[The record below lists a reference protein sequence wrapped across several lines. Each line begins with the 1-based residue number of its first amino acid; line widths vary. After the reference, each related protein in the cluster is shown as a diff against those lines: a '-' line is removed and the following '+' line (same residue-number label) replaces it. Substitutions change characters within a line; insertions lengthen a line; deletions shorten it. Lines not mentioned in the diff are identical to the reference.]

1 MSNWS
6 KTTIGEFIEFN
17 PKEPLK
23 KGEVFKKIP
32 MEKLGTFQRKINGF
46 ELGKYNSGPKF
57 RNGDTLLAKITPCLE
72 NGKTAYVDILEDDE
86 VAFGSSEFIVLRKN
100 ENSDSKYIYYLARS
114 PWFRERAISCMEGTS
129 GRKRVNEGS
138 LKRQEIL
145 VPSIGEQQKI
155 ASVLSALDDKIEL
168 NNKINA
174 ELEAMAKTL
183 YDYWFVQFEFP
194 NADGKPYKSSGGKMV
209 YNETLKREIPEGWE
223 VKRLDEVENNIIT
236 GKTPSTSKEEYFGGN
251 IPFVTIDDIRK
262 QLFIFK
268 SERTLTKLGAD
279 SQKSKYLEYGD
290 ISVSC
295 IGTVGVIGIVG
306 TLCQTNQQIN
316 SITKLEPYNRYYLLN
331 ALKLY
336 FEFNSSAAKQGA
348 VLANMNKAE
357 FEAIPIIDAPVNLK
371 KLYLQ
376 NVIHVYSKIENNLKQ
391 NQELAALRDWLLP
404 MLMNGQ
410 VKVEDVEKE
419 EVNKAAEAS
428 IKFKH
433 TRHNHSDD
441 AKFEHWLQ
449 HQGLAARGDIDKD
462 TLREIFDAM
471 DDEDK

>member
-1 MSNWS
+1 NTSL
-6 KTTIGEFIEFN
+6 FIKDF
-17 PKEPLK
+17 
-23 KGEVFKKIP
+23 
-32 MEKLGTFQRKINGF
+32 
-46 ELGKYNSGPKF
+46 KYN
-57 RNGDTLLAKITPCLE
+57 
-72 NGKTAYVDILEDDE
+72 DI
-86 VAFGSSEFIVLRKN
+86 
-100 ENSDSKYIYYLARS
+100 KYIYYLLKS
-114 PWFRERAISCMEGTS
+114 LNLNDYKS
-129 GRKRVNEGS
+129 GSGVPTMNRNHLHPLRVIATKD
-138 LKRQEIL
+138 L
-145 VPSIGEQQKI
+145 PTQQKI

-316 SITKLEPYNRYYLLN
+316 SITKLEPY
-331 ALKLY
+331 
-336 FEFNSSAAKQGA
+336 
-348 VLANMNKAE
+348 
-357 FEAIPIIDAPVNLK
+357 
-371 KLYLQ
+371 
-376 NVIHVYSKIENNLKQ
+376 
-391 NQELAALRDWLLP
+391 
-404 MLMNGQ
+404 
-410 VKVEDVEKE
+410 
-419 EVNKAAEAS
+419 
-428 IKFKH
+428 
-433 TRHNHSDD
+433 
-441 AKFEHWLQ
+441 
-449 HQGLAARGDIDKD
+449 
-462 TLREIFDAM
+462 
-471 DDEDK
+471 